1 MCCSVSASFLVFS
14 LIALIAVFTLTLLNM
29 LFSILTPKEYESFI
43 MVRVSA
49 AYSSPVSLSMLD
61 NLKKVDSNDKISE
74 NIRVLKE
81 ISLIEKYS
89 ADKIEELND
98 DVQKHKTIL
107 MAFGIASF
115 AELIGFIFFFVPIYT
130 TSNCGA
136 NCSQQCDCN
145 CDCYLCLGVTP
156 IKRIIL
162 FYTVNCPIVFFTI
175 VCFFITLAKKVTYS
189 SISSMK
195 DIKEYMNRKKSDSY
209 YHRNEYEYDY
219 FGDSVSYNDAQFVVY
234 LILII
239 VLVIYPLVVWLTSSE
254 EEMNPPII
262 PYQKKVKNTNIT
274 ELTVGLNVNS
284 TNRKVEDCS
293 YNSHPPQPQY
303 QPPPPQPRYQ
313 PPPPQPH
320 YRPPPPQPHYAPP
333 PPQPHYNPPAVRPA
347 VHINIPIPR
356 INIPSKVVFSSKVNL
371 I

>member
-14 LIALIAVFTLTLLNM
+14 LITLIAVFTLTLLIM

-115 AELIGFIFFFVPIYT
+115 AELFSFIFFFVPIYT
-130 TSNCGA
+130 TNNCGA
-136 NCSQQCDCN
+136 NCSQDCDCN

-162 FYTVNCPIVFFTI
+162 F
-175 VCFFITLAKKVTYS
+175 S
-189 SISSMK
+189 
-195 DIKEYMNRKKSDSY
+195 
-209 YHRNEYEYDY
+209 
-219 FGDSVSYNDAQFVVY
+219 
-234 LILII
+234 
-239 VLVIYPLVVWLTSSE
+239 
-254 EEMNPPII
+254 
-262 PYQKKVKNTNIT
+262 
-274 ELTVGLNVNS
+274 
-284 TNRKVEDCS
+284 
-293 YNSHPPQPQY
+293 
-303 QPPPPQPRYQ
+303 
-313 PPPPQPH
+313 
-320 YRPPPPQPHYAPP
+320 
-333 PPQPHYNPPAVRPA
+333 
-347 VHINIPIPR
+347 
-356 INIPSKVVFSSKVNL
+356 
-371 I
+371 

>member
-14 LIALIAVFTLTLLNM
+14 LIALVAVFTLTLLNM
-29 LFSILTPKEYESFI
+29 IFSIITPKDYESFSL
-43 MVRVSA
+43 VRYYG
-49 AYSSPVSLSMLD
+49 AYRSPISLSMLD

-74 NIRVLKE
+74 DIRVLKE

-89 ADKIEELND
+89 ADQIEELND
-98 DVQKHKTIL
+98 DVYKHKIIL

-115 AELIGFIFFFVPIYT
+115 SVLLGFCTFFIPLYA
-130 TSNCGA
+130 TSNCGTT
-136 NCSQQCDCN
+136 CSEQCDCS
-145 CDCYLCLGVTP
+145 CDCYLCLGITP

-162 FYTVNCPIVFFTI
+162 FYSVNCPIVFFSI

-189 SISSMK
+189 KISSMK
-195 DIKEYMNRKKSDSY
+195 DIKEYQKKRFLDSI
-209 YHRNEYEYDY
+209 
-219 FGDSVSYNDAQFVVY
+219 SYNDSQFVCY

-239 VLVIYPLVVWLTSSE
+239 VLVVYPLLVWLTSSR
-254 EEMNPPII
+254 EEMNPPIV
-262 PYQKKVKNTNIT
+262 PYQKKVKNTNTT
-274 ELTVGLNVNS
+274 ELSVGLNVNS
-284 TNRKVEDCS
+284 TKRKVEDCS

-333 PPQPHYNPPAVRPA
+333 PPPPAVRPA

-356 INIPSKVVFSSKVNL
+356 IAIPSKVVFSSKVNL

>member
-162 FYTVNCPIVFFTI
+162 FYTVNCPIVLFTI

-189 SISSMK
+189 NISSMK

-274 ELTVGLNVNS
+274 ELIVGLNVNS